1 MKHVDRRQFTTGM
14 VAAAIGARTLSPAAT
29 PAPEQLH
36 LKPNGWVPNNVLP
49 ALIYRNAVATTHPD
63 PASEM
68 ESLFTVNRWPPQW
81 RNGIYTFHHF
91 HSTAHEV
98 LGIARGH
105 VNVVLGGEG
114 GQSVTANAGD
124 ILVLPAGTGH
134 CRISASDE
142 LLVIGAYPEDEHW
155 DICRTALSPEAL
167 ERMKHVR
174 YPASDPVTG
183 PTGPLPRL
191 WTTT

>member
-1 MKHVDRRQFTTGM
+1 MKHVDRRQFATGM
-14 VAAAIGARTLSPAAT
+14 VAAAIGARTLSPANPT
-29 PAPEQLH
+29 LEQLH
-36 LKPNGWVPNNVLP
+36 LKPNGWVPNNTLPVL
-49 ALIYRNAVATTHPD
+49 LYRNAVAPTQPD
-63 PASEM
+63 LASEM
-68 ESLFTVNRWPPQW
+68 ERRFTANQWPPQW

-98 LGIARGH
+98 LGIAAGR
-105 VNVVLGGEG
+105 VDVVLGGAG
-114 GQSVTANAGD
+114 GQSVTAHVGD

-134 CRISASDE
+134 CRISASDD

-155 DICRTALSPEAL
+155 DICRTALSPVAL

-183 PTGPLPRL
+183 PTGPLPHL
-191 WTTT
+191 WTAA

>member
-1 MKHVDRRQFTTGM
+1 MP
-14 VAAAIGARTLSPAAT
+14 ASSPS
-29 PAPEQLH
+29 PEQLH
-36 LKPNGWVPNNVLP
+36 LKPNGWVPNNALP
-49 ALIYRNAVATTHPD
+49 VLIYRSAVSPATHD
-63 PASEM
+63 PAAEM
-68 ESLFTVNRWPPQW
+68 ERLFTVNQWPPQW

-98 LGIARGH
+98 LGIAAGQ

-114 GQSVTANAGD
+114 GSSVVAKAGD

-134 CRISASDE
+134 CRISASDD
-142 LLVIGAYPEDEHW
+142 LLVIGAYPENEHW

-174 YPASDPVTG
+174 YPASDPVAG
-183 PTGPLPRL
+183 AEGPLPKL
-191 WTTT
+191 WKS

>member
-1 MKHVDRRQFTTGM
+1 MTHLDRRQFATGM
-14 VAAAIGARTLSPAAT
+14 VAAAIGGCSVSVSSPT
-29 PAPEQLH
+29 PEQLH
-36 LKPNGWVPNNVLP
+36 LKPNGWVPNNTLP
-49 ALIYRNAVATTHPD
+49 VLIYRSAVPATSHD

-68 ESLFTVNRWPPQW
+68 ERLFTAHQWPPQW

-98 LGIARGH
+98 LGIAAGQ

-114 GQSVTANAGD
+114 GSSVVAKAGD

-134 CRISASDE
+134 CRISASDD

-155 DICRTALSPEAL
+155 DICRTALTPEAL

-183 PTGPLPRL
+183 PGGPLPTL
-191 WTTT
+191 WKSA